1 VSRPTAIIL
10 LAFLLA
16 FFGWNP
22 RAEAGFRTTGN
33 VNFLLGA
40 KDVGYSGI
48 SDQRAAAVDITGGI
62 QGLPLLLDAYSSG
75 SWGKGRNSF
84 GDPLTEAR
92 YETGGGLIATWAFG
106 SFHPHLGAGLGRTTW
121 KVQHESDERK
131 FQVAEANRWIA
142 GGGFWRFASGVNVGV
157 AVRSSTGHHRY
168 PELGG
173 THYGLTLGWGWP
185 RGRP

>member
-1 VSRPTAIIL
+1 MSRPTVITL

-48 SDQRAAAVDITGGI
+48 RDQRAAAVDITGGI

-75 SWGKGRNSF
+75 SWGKGR
-84 GDPLTEAR
+84 
-92 YETGGGLIATWAFG
+92 
-106 SFHPHLGAGLGRTTW
+106 
-121 KVQHESDERK
+121 
-131 FQVAEANRWIA
+131 
-142 GGGFWRFASGVNVGV
+142 
-157 AVRSSTGHHRY
+157 
-168 PELGG
+168 
-173 THYGLTLGWGWP
+173 
-185 RGRP
+185 